1 VLKTF
6 IKLLRIHHWLK
17 NLFLFAAPFFGGVI
31 FEESLITKALPAFL
45 AFSLGASSVYIFND
59 IMDRERDRLHPLK
72 KDRPIA
78 SGIVALKTALLL
90 LMILLSLSIYL
101 SLLTGRGFLLYLLLY
116 IFLQIL
122 YSIKL
127 KSLVII
133 DIFAIAA
140 GFVIRVLAGGVA
152 FHVEVSPWLFAT
164 IFMISLVLASGKRLS
179 EVMQLSTN
187 ASQHRESLGSYSDSF
202 LREIFLISSGTALV
216 TYALYTVE
224 QSPDLMY
231 TIPLVTFGL
240 FRYLLLAEKGLGD
253 ATEALTRDLPLSLT
267 VILWLLLV
275 GVVRY

>member
-6 IKLLRIHHWLK
+6 IKLLRVHHWLK
-17 NLFLFAAPFFGGVI
+17 NLFLFSAPFFGGVI

-101 SLLTGRGFLLYLLLY
+101 SLLTGKGFLLYLLLY

-122 YSIKL
+122 YSLKL

-133 DIFAIAA
+133 DIFAISA

-179 EVMQLSTN
+179 EFKQLSTN
-187 ASQHRESLGSYSDSF
+187 ASLHRESLGSYSDSF

-253 ATEALTRDLPLSLT
+253 ATEALTKDLPLSLT

>member
-1 VLKTF
+1 MLKTF

-17 NLFLFAAPFFGGVI
+17 NLFLFSAPFFGGVI

-78 SGIVALKTALLL
+78 SGIVALKTALLI

-122 YSIKL
+122 YSLKL

-133 DIFAIAA
+133 DIFAISA

-253 ATEALTRDLPLSLT
+253 ATEALTKDLPLSLT

>member
-78 SGIVALKTALLL
+78 SGIVALKTAPLL

-133 DIFAIAA
+133 DIFAISA

-179 EVMQLSTN
+179 EVKQLSTN

-275 GVVRY
+275 GIVRY

>member
-1 VLKTF
+1 LKTF

>member
-6 IKLLRIHHWLK
+6 IKLLRVHHWLK
-17 NLFLFAAPFFGGVI
+17 NLFLFSAPFFGGVI

-101 SLLTGRGFLLYLLLY
+101 SLLTGKGFLLYLLLY

-122 YSIKL
+122 YSLKL

-133 DIFAIAA
+133 DIFAISA

-179 EVMQLSTN
+179 EFKQLSTN

-253 ATEALTRDLPLSLT
+253 ATEALTKDLPLSLT

>member
-116 IFLQIL
+116 ISLQIL

>member
-1 VLKTF
+1 
-6 IKLLRIHHWLK
+6 
-17 NLFLFAAPFFGGVI
+17 
-31 FEESLITKALPAFL
+31 
-45 AFSLGASSVYIFND
+45 
-59 IMDRERDRLHPLK
+59 MDRERDRLHPLK

-78 SGIVALKTALLL
+78 SGIVALKTAPLL

-122 YSIKL
+122 YSLKL